1 MMEPKEACEAG
12 VALRIE
18 FAERRNALGM
28 GYVQARANFRS
39 AKAPCTVYVVTRE
52 LHATPEAA
60 EDEILT
66 IARRQGWGIV

>member
-12 VALRIE
+12 VVLRIE

-39 AKAPCTVYVVTRE
+39 AKAPCTIHVVTRE
-52 LHATPEAA
+52 LHATPAAA

-66 IARRQGWGIV
+66 IARRQGWGVA

>member
-12 VALRIE
+12 IVLRIE

-39 AKAPCTVYVVTRE
+39 AKAPCTIHVVTRK
-52 LHATPEAA
+52 LHATRAAA

-66 IARRQGWGIV
+66 IARRQGWGVV

>member
-1 MMEPKEACEAG
+1 M
-12 VALRIE
+12 LRIE

-39 AKAPCTVYVVTRE
+39 VKAPCTIHVVTRE
-52 LHATPEAA
+52 LHATPAAA

-66 IARRQGWGIV
+66 IARRQGWGVV

>member
-1 MMEPKEACEAG
+1 M
-12 VALRIE
+12 LRIE

-39 AKAPCTVYVVTRE
+39 AKAPCTIHVVTRE
-52 LHATPEAA
+52 LHATRAAA

-66 IARRQGWGIV
+66 IARRQGWGVA

>member
-12 VALRIE
+12 IALRIE
-18 FAERRNALGM
+18 FAERRNALGT

-39 AKAPCTVYVVTRE
+39 AKAPCTIHVVTRE
-52 LHATPEAA
+52 LHATPAAA

-66 IARRQGWGIV
+66 ITRRQGWGIA